1 MFFRKKID
9 VSALYRVLCPR
20 TDGIWLILLAFFR
33 LFLLPLA
40 FSSRALR
47 LFPSAAE
54 HFPAVRFVNG
64 SEKRVFVPFEMVFA
78 ARTWGLRHRIIDFPS
93 PLSLPARDEWN
104 TVLARRGDRESEGNS
119 TS

>member
-1 MFFRKKID
+1 M
-9 VSALYRVLCPR
+9 
-20 TDGIWLILLAFFR
+20 
-33 LFLLPLA
+33 
-40 FSSRALR
+40 
-47 LFPSAAE
+47 
-54 HFPAVRFVNG
+54 NG